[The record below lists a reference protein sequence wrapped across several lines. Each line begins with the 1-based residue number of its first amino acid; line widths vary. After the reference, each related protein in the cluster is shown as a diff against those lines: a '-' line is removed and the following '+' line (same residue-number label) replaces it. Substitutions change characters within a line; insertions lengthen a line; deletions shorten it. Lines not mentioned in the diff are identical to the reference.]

1 MLNFLFQV
9 FTENTATPRGKYI
22 QGISVLQLQPILSR
36 IVALFSK
43 FVLMIGV
50 VLVFYKLP
58 GILAEKISYRELK
71 KRTIKQDLAE
81 EE

>member
-1 MLNFLFQV
+1 MNK
-9 FTENTATPRGKYI
+9 EKGM
-22 QGISVLQLQPILSR
+22 LSR

-43 FVLMIGV
+43 FMLMIGV
-50 VLVFYKLP
+50 VLAFYKLP

-71 KRTIKQDLAE
+71 RRTIKQDLAE